1 MRRIISLMTGTFA
14 MALAAIA
21 AGGASATAAGTLP
34 TFGVTMTGNSISVP
48 STVPAGA
55 VNVVSTV
62 SGEATG
68 SPTLVRLDPGVTF
81 QQAFAA
87 AQAAGGD
94 PNALQGLAS
103 VVFNYQANK
112 GTSSAQTVLTPGN
125 WVALDTTKSNP
136 TKWPRANFTVTANS
150 APASLPAAGA
160 TIKTQEFRFVS
171 PARLHDGEVVRFV
184 NGGYLVHMVI
194 GLPVK
199 NMATAKKVVALLL
212 AGKDNKAQKLLSG
225 PPPGWV
231 GTFSPGGLVQETLR
245 VKPGIYVI
253 ACFMDTQDGRE
264 HTQLGMEKIIR
275 ITK

>member
-1 MRRIISLMTGTFA
+1 
-14 MALAAIA
+14 MALAVFA

-34 TFGVTMTGNSISVP
+34 TFAVTMTGNSISVP
-48 STVPAGA
+48 SSVPAGA

-87 AQAAGGD
+87 SAAAGGD

-103 VVFNYQANK
+103 IVFNAQANK

-125 WVALDTTKSNP
+125 WVALDTTKNNP
-136 TKWPRANFTVTANS
+136 GQWPHATFTVTANS
-150 APASLPAAGA
+150 APATLPTPGA
-160 TIKTQEFRFVS
+160 TITTQEFRFLAPS
-171 PARLHDGEVVRFV
+171 RLHNGELVRFM
-184 NGGYLVHMVI
+184 NGGYLVHMVLGI
-194 GLPVK
+194 PVG
-199 NMATAKKVVALLL
+199 NMASAKKVVKLLR
-212 AGKDNKAQKLLSG
+212 AGKDNKAMRLIVG

-231 GTFSPGGLVQETLR
+231 GTFSPGGIVQEAISA
-245 VKPGIYVI
+245 KPGVYVI
-253 ACFMDTQDGRE
+253 ACFMDTQDHRE